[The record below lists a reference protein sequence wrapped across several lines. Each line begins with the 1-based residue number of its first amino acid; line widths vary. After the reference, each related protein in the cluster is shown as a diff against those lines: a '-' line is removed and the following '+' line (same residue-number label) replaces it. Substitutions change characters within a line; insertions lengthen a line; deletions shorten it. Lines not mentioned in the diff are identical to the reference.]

1 MTRMRDN
8 MPAIIIFL
16 VIAFILTIVFEW
28 GMDYLGI
35 TQPKYDSVGKVNG
48 KKIDYTE
55 FVELVKQRSE
65 NQKAQSGKEPDENQL
80 VQIREEVW
88 NSLVTQLLIDE
99 EIAKMGIEVP
109 DQEIVD
115 WVHGENPPEFL
126 TRQFMDSLG
135 NFNRAA
141 YESAISDPRNKEI
154 WVQVEAGLRKQRMQ
168 EKLQSVLLAGVRV
181 SDSEMLQRFTDQN
194 LKFNIDY
201 VLFDPNQFIKDEE
214 TNVTDSDIEK
224 YYNEHSTEFKVE
236 ATRKLKYVRFMDAPS
251 AKDTQSVISEMEGIL
266 HRAQAGADFKDLAN
280 TYSEAPAS
288 DVFYKPGE
296 LSPIKEEQ
304 LFSAKVG
311 SIVGPVKDQD
321 GYHLIKILEEKT
333 GTDEFIRAS
342 HILISTQGADSVK
355 ALAEAKNILA
365 RIRKGEN
372 FAELAKLHSQDP
384 GSGAKGG
391 DLGWFGKGRMAKPFE
406 DASYKTGINQ
416 IVGPIRTQFGYH
428 IIKVTGKTK
437 REIKIAPISM
447 PVKASSQTR
456 NEIYQNAQ
464 DFEFLAKENDFVKE
478 AEIAKY
484 EVLETLPFTEKGT
497 IPGIG
502 LHRSINR
509 FAFEEKVG
517 DISEVLAITEGYAVF
532 IITEAKKEGIRP
544 LRELEETLRP
554 RVLREKKMQL
564 LKVKVEEF
572 RKQIP
577 NKEDLRTLGA
587 KHPEWI
593 ISNSGSFTPAGGIP
607 GIGRDLMLIGSV
619 QALNVGDISKPI
631 EGMRG
636 YYIVK
641 ILEKGTIDSTA
652 YKAQK
657 EILVTQIL
665 QGKKNQFLS
674 DWLEQLKK
682 KADIEDNRDIFF
694 R

>member
-1 MTRMRDN
+1 MRDN

-35 TQPKYDSVGKVNG
+35 TQPKYDYVGKVNG

-55 FVELVKQRSE
+55 FLELVKQRSE
-65 NQKAQSGKEPDENQL
+65 NHKTQSGKEPDEAQL
-80 VQIREEVW
+80 IQIREEVW
-88 NSLVTQLLIDE
+88 NSLVTQLLIDQ

-109 DQEIVD
+109 DQEVVD

-141 YESAISDPRNKEI
+141 YESAISDPRNKDI
-154 WVQVEAGLRKQRMQ
+154 WVQVEVGLRKQRMQ
-168 EKLQSVLLAGVRV
+168 EKLQSILLAGVLV
-181 SDSEMLQRFTDQN
+181 SDGEVFQRFADQN

-201 VLFDPNQFIKDEE
+201 VLFDPNKLITDEE
-214 TNVTDSDIEK
+214 ATVTDSEIEK
-224 YYNEHSTEFKVE
+224 FYNKNSAEFKVE
-236 ATRKLKYVRFMDAPS
+236 AMRTLKYVRFIEAPS
-251 AKDTQSVISEMEGIL
+251 AKDTQSVINELEDIL
-266 HRAQAGADFKDLAN
+266 LRAQAGADFQDLAS
-280 TYSEAPAS
+280 TYSEIPAS
-288 DVFYKPGE
+288 EAFFKPGE
-296 LSPIKEEQ
+296 LTPAKEEL
-304 LFSAKVG
+304 LFGSKVG
-311 SIVGPVKDQD
+311 SIIGPIKDQD

-333 GTDEFIRAS
+333 GTEEFIRAS
-342 HILISTQGADSVK
+342 HILISIQGTDSVK
-355 ALAEAKNILA
+355 ALTEAKNLLV
-365 RIRKGEN
+365 RINKGEN
-372 FAELAKLHSQDP
+372 FAELAKLYSQDP

-391 DLGWFGKGRMAKPFE
+391 ELGWFGKGRMVKPFE
-406 DASYKTGINQ
+406 DACYKASINQ

-437 REIKIAPISM
+437 REIKISSITI
-447 PVKASSQTR
+447 PVKVSSQTR

-464 DFEFLAKENDFVKE
+464 DFQFLAKENDFIKE

-484 EVLETLPFTEKGT
+484 EVLETPSFTEKGT

-509 FAFEEKVG
+509 FAFDEKVG
-517 DISEVLAITEGYAVF
+517 AISEVLSISEGYAVF

-544 LRELEETLRP
+544 LSELKETLKP
-554 RVLREKKMQL
+554 RVIREKKIQL
-564 LKVKVEEF
+564 LKPKVEEY
-572 RKQIP
+572 RKQISD
-577 NKEDLRTLGA
+577 KEDLRTLSA
-587 KHPEWI
+587 THPEWI
-593 ISNSGSFTPAGGIP
+593 ITNSGPFTPAGGIP
-607 GIGRDLMLIGSV
+607 GIGRDLMLIGGI
-619 QALNVGDISKPI
+619 QAINIGEISKPI
-631 EGMRG
+631 EGIRG

-641 ILEKGTIDSTA
+641 MLEKSTIDSIA
-652 YKAQK
+652 YKTQK
-657 EILVTQIL
+657 EMLATQIL
-665 QGKKNQFLS
+665 QEKKNQFLT